1 MSRYS
6 QRESA
11 VGPARVAITPAVCLS
26 QIIAAVSRASP
37 PLAYPNCPLKP
48 YAGPSPSPPPSLPLG
63 RHVNKSIYDYRTQY
77 TVGVPMSGGRAVRGP
92 AMT

>member
-48 YAGPSPSPPPSLPLG
+48 YDGASLPL
-63 RHVNKSIYDYRTQY
+63 
-77 TVGVPMSGGRAVRGP
+77 P
-92 AMT
+92 ASLLPCPLASLPPCLPPPPPPPRKQKYL